1 MNRILT
7 LLSEPTLRAFT
18 DQKLW
23 TDQTIY
29 QAAAAAAAA
38 SPEAEAVVEAGR
50 VVTYA
55 ELLAAADR
63 LAGAL
68 AAAGLSAGDRVAV
81 WLPSCAEVAVA
92 MLACSRRGLVLCPSL
107 HRDHTVA
114 EVAALV
120 RRMRA
125 RAVIAQPGYGAD
137 GDRHNIFD
145 EIAQDDFVRA
155 TFAVDLPAADAPF
168 AGIDEHDELPAFAD
182 PNTVVYLAFT
192 SGTTGEPKGVMH
204 SDNTLLAP
212 TRPLIDDWS
221 LSSASNIYTLSPLS
235 HNLGFGAMLLSV
247 TLGARLVIHDLPRG
261 GSVLD
266 RMRETAATFAF
277 GVPTHAID
285 LLSEMRARPDTS
297 LETLKG
303 FRISGASVPPSVV
316 EGLLEFGVTPQSGYG
331 MTEAGSHNYTL
342 PDTPVD
348 KIAGSS
354 GRPCH
359 GYELKIFSQ
368 EDADVEVAPGEIGQI
383 GGRGASLMLGYFDAQ
398 LETESSF
405 NRSGWFLTGD
415 MGWRDEDGYLHITG
429 RKKDLI
435 IRGGHNIYPA
445 KIENLALRHAA
456 VVRAAA
462 IPIPDERLGEK
473 VGLIVQ
479 LAPGASLENDDMLGH
494 LFTSGLSKYD
504 MPEYLGHTASMPTTP
519 SGKVLKRE
527 VISQVEAGTIAVQP
541 VRFTQKSP
549 SVTAPTGG

>member
-1 MNRILT
+1 MLT
-7 LLSEPTLRAFT
+7 LLSEPQLRT
-18 DQKLW
+18 YREQRLW
-23 TDQTIY
+23 SSQTIY
-29 QAAAAAAAA
+29 QETAAAAAAA
-38 SPEAEAVVEAGR
+38 PDAEAIVERRR

-63 LAGAL
+63 LAGTF
-68 AAAGLSAGDRVAV
+68 AAAGLREGDRVAV

-92 MLACSRRGLVLCPSL
+92 LLACSRRGLVLCPSL

-114 EVAALV
+114 EVAELV

-137 GDRHNIFD
+137 GDRRSIVD
-145 EIAQDDFVRA
+145 ELAGDDFVSA
-155 TFAVDLPAADAPF
+155 TITVDTPSTDVPF
-168 AGIDEHDELPAFAD
+168 AHVGEYDAVPPFGD

-212 TRPLIDDWS
+212 TRPLAKDWS
-221 LSSASNIYTLSPLS
+221 LGADAHIYTLSPLS
-235 HNLGFGAMLLSV
+235 HNLGFGAMLLAL
-247 TLGARLVIHDLPRG
+247 TQGARLVIHDLPRG

-266 RMRETAATFAF
+266 RLRETAATFAF

-285 LLSEMRARPDTS
+285 LLSELRSRGGARLD
-297 LETLKG
+297 TLKG

-316 EGLLEFGVTPQSGYG
+316 EGLLEYGVTPQSGYG
-331 MTEAGSHNYTL
+331 MTEAGSHHYTL
-342 PDTPVD
+342 PDTPAD

-354 GRPCH
+354 GLACD
-359 GYELKIFSQ
+359 GYEVAIFSR
-368 EDADVEVAPGEIGQI
+368 EDPDVPAAPGEIGQI

-398 LETESSF
+398 LTTEASF
-405 NRSGWFLTGD
+405 NRDGWFLTGD

-445 KIENLALRHAA
+445 KIENLALRHSE
-456 VVRAAA
+456 VMRAAA

-473 VGLIVQ
+473 VGLIMQ
-479 LAPGASLENDDMLGH
+479 LATDASIVTDDILDH
-494 LFTSGLSKYD
+494 LHTCGLSKYD
-504 MPEYLGHTASMPTTP
+504 MPEYIGFTASMPTTP

-527 VISQVEAGTIAVQP
+527 VISQVERGAIAVQP
-541 VRFTQKSP
+541 VRFSP
-549 SVTAPTGG
+549 KKASIDTPQGG

>member
-1 MNRILT
+1 M
-7 LLSEPTLRAFT
+7 

-23 TDQTIY
+23 SDQTIY
-29 QAAAAAAAA
+29 QAAAAAAESA
-38 SPEAEAVVEAGR
+38 PDAEAIVEAGR
-50 VVTYA
+50 IVTYS

-63 LAGAL
+63 LAGAFV
-68 AAAGLSAGDRVAV
+68 AAGLSPGDRVAV

-114 EVAALV
+114 DVAGLV

-125 RAVIAQPGYGAD
+125 RVVIAQPGYGAD

-145 EIAQDDFVRA
+145 EIAGDEFVSA
-155 TFAVDLPAADAPF
+155 TFSVDLPASDVPF
-168 AGIDEHDELPAFAD
+168 ATVNENDVIPAFAD
-182 PNTVVYLAFT
+182 PNTVAYLAFT

-212 TRPLIDDWS
+212 TRPLAKDWS
-221 LSSASNIYTLSPLS
+221 LDSTSTIYTLSPLS

-266 RMRETAATFAF
+266 RMSETAATFAF

-285 LLSEMRARPDTS
+285 LLAELRARDGAR

-354 GRPCH
+354 GRACH
-359 GYELKIFSQ
+359 GYQVEIFSR
-368 EDADVEVAPGEIGQI
+368 EDPDAPAAPGEIGQI

-398 LETESSF
+398 LATEASF
-405 NRSGWFLTGD
+405 NRDGWFMTGD

-445 KIENLALRHAA
+445 KIENLALRHSD

-462 IPIPDERLGEK
+462 IPVPDERLGEK
-473 VGLIVQ
+473 VGLILQVTAGTDTAGVDI
-479 LAPGASLENDDMLGH
+479 LRH
-494 LFTSGLSKYD
+494 LSDAGLSKYD
-504 MPEYLGHTASMPTTP
+504 MPEYLGYTASMPTTP

-527 VISQVEAGTIAVQP
+527 VVSQVEDGVISIEP
-541 VRFTQKSP
+541 VRFSQNNS
-549 SVTAPTGG
+549 

>member
-1 MNRILT
+1 MNRVLT
-7 LLSEPTLRAFT
+7 LLSEPQLRTFM

-23 TDQTIY
+23 SDQTIY
-29 QAAAAAAAA
+29 QAAAAAAESA
-38 SPEAEAVVEAGR
+38 PDAEAIVEAGR
-50 VVTYA
+50 IVTYS

-63 LAGAL
+63 LAGAFV
-68 AAAGLSAGDRVAV
+68 AAGLSPGDRVAV

-114 EVAALV
+114 DVAGLV

-125 RAVIAQPGYGAD
+125 RVVIAQPGYGAD

-145 EIAQDDFVRA
+145 EIAGDEFVSA
-155 TFAVDLPAADAPF
+155 TFSVDLPASDVPF
-168 AGIDEHDELPAFAD
+168 ATVNENDVIPAFAD
-182 PNTVVYLAFT
+182 PNTVAYLAFT

-212 TRPLIDDWS
+212 TRPLAKDWS
-221 LSSASNIYTLSPLS
+221 LDSTSTIYTLSPLS

-266 RMRETAATFAF
+266 RMSETAATFAF

-285 LLSEMRARPDTS
+285 LLAELRARDGAR

-354 GRPCH
+354 GRACH
-359 GYELKIFSQ
+359 GYQVEIFSR
-368 EDADVEVAPGEIGQI
+368 EDPDAPAAPGEIGQI

-398 LETESSF
+398 LATEASF
-405 NRSGWFLTGD
+405 NRDGWFMTGD

-445 KIENLALRHAA
+445 KIENLALRHSD

-462 IPIPDERLGEK
+462 IPVPDERLGEK
-473 VGLIVQ
+473 VGLILQVTAGTDTAGVDI
-479 LAPGASLENDDMLGH
+479 LRH
-494 LFTSGLSKYD
+494 LSDAGLSKYD
-504 MPEYLGHTASMPTTP
+504 MPEYLGYTASMPTTP

-527 VISQVEAGTIAVQP
+527 VVSQVEDGVISIEP
-541 VRFTQKSP
+541 VRFSQKNS
-549 SVTAPTGG
+549 